1 MITPTNR
8 NRSTTRTGKKVL
20 AGLAGFALLSV
31 PLAAC
36 GSDDG
41 ESSSSSSSAGSIEYL
56 AQVPDLSANGGM
68 TQVKLDPGFLK
79 ALTALKVAPSPFEDA
94 KLDGDTITFPI
105 TGGNVGLFEP
115 GSTPDYVVGQVQHEG
130 SGLNL
135 EAGGTTVTVGNF
147 NVDPV
152 ASLVYGDV
160 AVDGEAAAS
169 SIAIFRL
176 DGTTLKA
183 PDLAAGGNK
192 VTLQGSG
199 VFLSAGAA
207 KLLNDTFGIK
217 DLSGKVKVGVATITV
232 KTG

>member
-1 MITPTNR
+1 M
-8 NRSTTRTGKKVL
+8 STTHRSKKIL

-36 GSDDG
+36 GSESDDEG
-41 ESSSSSSSAGSIEYL
+41 SSSSSSSQRIEYL
-56 AQVPDLSANGGM
+56 AQVADLSANGG
-68 TQVKLDPGFLK
+68 TTEVKLDPGFLE
-79 ALTALKVAPSPFEDA
+79 ALTTLKVAPSPFMDA
-94 KLDGDTITFPI
+94 ELNGDTIGFPI

-135 EAGGTTVTVGNF
+135 EAGGTTVTIGNF

-160 AVDGEAAAS
+160 AVDGMVAATNAP
-169 SIAIFRL
+169 IFRL
-176 DGTTLKA
+176 DGTTLEE
-183 PDLAAGGNK
+183 PDLAAGGDE
-192 VTLQGSG
+192 VVLTGSG
-199 VFLSAGAA
+199 VFLSETAAG
-207 KLLNDTFGIK
+207 LLNDTFGIQ

-232 KTG
+232 KTA